1 MNPTRTSH
9 KLEELYLSGSRN
21 VAAIQCTLYTVHDT
35 QRRAFWMTGGST
47 SMLSLSV
54 LLADIHQKKRI
65 AERVGTVTG
74 GLPKTTLLVQ
84 VSYSTVSK

>member
-1 MNPTRTSH
+1 MLP
-9 KLEELYLSGSRN
+9 G
-21 VAAIQCTLYTVHDT
+21 
-35 QRRAFWMTGGST
+35 
-47 SMLSLSV
+47 MLSLSV